1 MLCAVD
7 LIAGNDFLLHACG
20 PLVCSASRIASLP
33 MNGGILSLRQQ
44 SCLISATIT
53 VTLVPRLAFFSS
65 CYEKIASSVCG

>member
-7 LIAGNDFLLHACG
+7 LIASNNFLPCL
-20 PLVCSASRIASLP
+20 CSADLFGASRIASLLI
-33 MNGGILSLRQQ
+33 NGGILSLRQQ